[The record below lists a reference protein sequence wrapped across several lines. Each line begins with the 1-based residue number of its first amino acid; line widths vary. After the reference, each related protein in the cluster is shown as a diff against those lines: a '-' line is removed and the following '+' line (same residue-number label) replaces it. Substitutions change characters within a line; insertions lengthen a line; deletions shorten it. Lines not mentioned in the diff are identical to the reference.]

1 MVNAGETSSHDFPA
15 KDARALL
22 QCWAIVR
29 ISNESKVKI
38 MKSSSTS
45 VSSLSSLIATFVMA
59 CFAISAPAT
68 VLAQEK
74 TAPPPPKLEK
84 LEEGPDSDIKLIK
97 QESNK
102 LKTVERKDNGK
113 VTEVQVRTGKS
124 TYTVKPNN
132 APKGTPEGD
141 ANRAAQWKVME
152 FGGKKETKE
161 VESLPVLSPGPYS
174 TSKTGS
180 TKSVAPPAAKA
191 ASTPA
196 SANAASAASAS
207 MPAEKK

>member
-1 MVNAGETSSHDFPA
+1 
-15 KDARALL
+15 
-22 QCWAIVR
+22 
-29 ISNESKVKI
+29 
-38 MKSSSTS
+38 MKSSLTLLTS
-45 VSSLSSLIATFVMA
+45 LATTIVTT
-59 CFAISAPAT
+59 CFAISASTAAI
-68 VLAQEK
+68 AQEK

-84 LEEGPDSDIKLIK
+84 LEEGPESDIKLIK
-97 QESNK
+97 PESNK

-180 TKSVAPPAAKA
+180 TKSVAPPAVKA
-191 ASTPA
+191 AATPA